1 LARKAL
7 TRYQRLRDE
16 AAKLRAH
23 RNRFGRTDVPYDH
36 EQHLRHAG
44 DEAQRQWHEANRQ
57 MEEVETQRDAAL
69 DEYFDIRGF
78 K

>member
-1 LARKAL
+1 MKPRSSERIAI
-7 TRYQRLRDE
+7 
-16 AAKLRAH
+16 
-23 RNRFGRTDVPYDH
+23 GS
-36 EQHLRHAG
+36 G